1 MCGGLL
7 EYGGLADAEPQH
19 AFPKHKPEP
28 WKYTRRLID
37 AFPKHKVS
45 ELRKEFPTK
54 QEFSWKS
61 FHLQSSESSWTV
73 YKRRLELHV
82 LSREITQRSEHR
94 GQGINQ
100 AARCQTR
107 LALIRN
113 YL

>member
-1 MCGGLL
+1 METSTPRKTSRDLRLQPLHHQAEGVL

-82 LSREITQRSEHR
+82 LSR
-94 GQGINQ
+94 
-100 AARCQTR
+100 
-107 LALIRN
+107 
-113 YL
+113 